1 MGNLLWALE
10 FLQQYENFFGICSPV
25 CGSSAWWLYG
35 GANGDLL
42 QEDLCHMLCFPGL
55 LKPAP
60 LSPRQTTADPCL
72 HMRHSDIQRQVW
84 LSPCGI
90 SGPWCA
96 QGFIGALQAS
106 LVGMGLDSKHDFAP
120 PTILLGLLL
129 CLWTWGIFFWWDPTF
144 TCQWL
149 FSSKLQFWSS
159 HRR

>member
-72 HMRHSDIQRQVW
+72 HMRHSDIQRQRRSPNKMVGGAKSHLESNLRPPRDAQRVQTKSCVHQDPGKGAVNPNKK
-84 LSPCGI
+84 LSQTCLYVFESFLRRHGSAVICCGGRG
-90 SGPWCA
+90 SG
-96 QGFIGALQAS
+96 
-106 LVGMGLDSKHDFAP
+106 
-120 PTILLGLLL
+120 
-129 CLWTWGIFFWWDPTF
+129 
-144 TCQWL
+144 
-149 FSSKLQFWSS
+149 
-159 HRR
+159 